1 VASKSDTLKETPE
14 RPLQDMSGSVTR
26 HARLPSEKVYAD
38 VVRILLYGA
47 VIYLLLGIRI
57 VKPDQ
62 WLVVMRSGKY
72 RGFRKQGVHW
82 VLPFVDETVRVDLA
96 EVTASWKDTPEE
108 VLETAVHKWITAR
121 SPS

>member
-1 VASKSDTLKETPE
+1 MHV
-14 RPLQDMSGSVTR
+14 
-26 HARLPSEKVYAD
+26 D

-57 VKPDQ
+57 VKPEQ

-72 RGFRKQGVHW
+72 RGFRKQGLHW
-82 VLPFVDETVRVDLA
+82 VIPFVDETVRVDLA
-96 EVTASWKDTPEE
+96 QVTPSWKDTPEE
-108 VLETAVHKWITAR
+108 VLETEVHKWVSTR